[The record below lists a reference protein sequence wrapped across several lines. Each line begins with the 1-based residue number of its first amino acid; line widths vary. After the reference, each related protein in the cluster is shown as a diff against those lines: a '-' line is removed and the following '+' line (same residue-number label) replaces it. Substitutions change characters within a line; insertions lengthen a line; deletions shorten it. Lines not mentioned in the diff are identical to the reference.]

1 MLEISMCL
9 LLFLY
14 PFVLQC
20 SFILLCFV
28 PLSFCVPFVL
38 QCYCLLKNK
47 HILLPHSLDDQN
59 KSYDEPANKS
69 GLTGRRGAI
78 RKQKVHE
85 VRGHKFVARFFRQFV
100 FCSVCRD
107 FLW

>member
-1 MLEISMCL
+1 MKSACSVIQIHIFICYFSKDHL
-9 LLFLY
+9 LRLPLFF
-14 PFVLQC
+14 PSINFTEDATKGFEGPV
-20 SFILLCFV
+20 
-28 PLSFCVPFVL
+28 
-38 QCYCLLKNK
+38 
-47 HILLPHSLDDQN
+47 
-59 KSYDEPANKS
+59 NKS

-100 FCSVCRD
+100 FCSVCKD